1 MKKEKSKKISSKK
14 LKKHLSNYLVTFVTI
29 FTALVVS
36 YVTVSLF
43 VFEQSNIHYYYLIL
57 ITLIAAIES
66 LLIELFV
73 RINKIS
79 LTIQLMVVYLIICL
93 TCLVFV
99 VLIDKDLLNNLLFYV
114 VAIPGSLI
122 GLGALLL
129 ISYLLNRKEENALNA
144 ELLRFKG
151 GKNNEK

>member
-1 MKKEKSKKISSKK
+1 MKKEKQKKMNSKK

-43 VFEQSNIHYYYLIL
+43 VFEQSNIYYYYLIL
-57 ITLIAAIES
+57 IALLAGIES

-73 RINKIS
+73 QINKINITTQI
-79 LTIQLMVVYLIICL
+79 LVIYLVICL

-99 VLIDKDLLNNLLFYV
+99 VLIDKDIIKNALFWAV
-114 VAIPGSLI
+114 GVSGSFI
-122 GLGALLL
+122 GLGVIMLVSNLLKHK
-129 ISYLLNRKEENALNA
+129 KEKALNA

-151 GKNNEK
+151 NKKNEK

>member
-1 MKKEKSKKISSKK
+1 
-14 LKKHLSNYLVTFVTI
+14 
-29 FTALVVS
+29 
-36 YVTVSLF
+36 
-43 VFEQSNIHYYYLIL
+43 
-57 ITLIAAIES
+57 
-66 LLIELFV
+66 
-73 RINKIS
+73 
-79 LTIQLMVVYLIICL
+79 MVVYLIICL

>member
-1 MKKEKSKKISSKK
+1 MKNEKQKKMNSKK

-43 VFEQSNIHYYYLIL
+43 VFEQSNIYYYYLIL
-57 ITLIAAIES
+57 IALLAGIES

-73 RINKIS
+73 RINKINITS
-79 LTIQLMVVYLIICL
+79 QVFVVYMIICL
-93 TCLVFV
+93 TCVVFV
-99 VLIDKDLLNNLLFYV
+99 VLIDKDIIKNALFWAV
-114 VAIPGSLI
+114 GVSGSFI
-122 GLGALLL
+122 GLGAIMLVSFLLKH
-129 ISYLLNRKEENALNA
+129 KEEKVLNA

-151 GKNNEK
+151 NKKNEK